1 MNSRHTT
8 LIFALILLF
17 FSSADKLDAQEYTHS
32 AGIRA
37 GFSSGIVYKGFFDR
51 NSAIAIEGLYNRN
64 GLNVTGLYQ
73 YHIAPFK
80 NDRALFYF
88 GGGPFAGQWGDE
100 FSLGV
105 AGVAGFEY
113 ILRDI
118 PLVFSVDW
126 KPLFNIIMQTDYEF
140 VDFGLAI
147 RYYFEI

>member
-1 MNSRHTT
+1 MNSRYST
-8 LIFALILLF
+8 LVFVLTLLF
-17 FSSADKLDAQEYTHS
+17 FNCADELNAQEYTHS
-32 AGIRA
+32 AGVRA
-37 GFSSGIVYKGFFDR
+37 GFSSGIVYKGFFER
-51 NSAIAIEGLYNRN
+51 NSAVAIEGLYNRN
-64 GLNVTGLYQ
+64 GLNITALYQ

-88 GGGPFAGQWGDE
+88 GGGPFAGQWGEE

-140 VDFGLAI
+140 VDFGVSI
-147 RYYFEI
+147 RYHFEI